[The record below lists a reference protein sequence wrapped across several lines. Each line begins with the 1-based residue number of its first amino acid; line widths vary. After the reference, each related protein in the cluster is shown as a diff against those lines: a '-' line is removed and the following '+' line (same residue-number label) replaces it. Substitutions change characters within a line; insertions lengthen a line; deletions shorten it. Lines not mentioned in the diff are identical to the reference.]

1 MMDAKTVII
10 ITGPTAA
17 GKTAL
22 SLAVA
27 RQFQT
32 SIISADSRQ
41 CYRELNIGVA
51 KPSAEALQEIRH
63 EFINSHSI
71 QEEVNAAL
79 FEELAL
85 QWVNEIFRDHDVVV
99 MVGGTGLYLKAFC
112 EGMDPVPPADEQ
124 IRTGIREKFKQNG
137 LPWLQQQISLKDP
150 EFDKSGE
157 TKNPQRMM
165 RALEVMESTGRSVL
179 SFRNMPKKSRPFRVI
194 SFGLQIPKDIL
205 YRRIDDRVDL
215 MMESGLLEEVRS
227 LLPFQELN
235 ALQTVGY
242 SELFDYLNGNS
253 ALPDAISKIKQHTK
267 NYAKRQMTWFKK
279 NPTIRW
285 TEKNSLREILDQ
297 YRSESLSG

>member
-1 MMDAKTVII
+1 MDAKTVII

-17 GKTAL
+17 GKTTL

-71 QEEVNAAL
+71 QEEVNAAV
-79 FEELAL
+79 FEKLAL
-85 QWVNEIFRDHDVVV
+85 QWVDEIFKNHDVVV

-112 EGMDPVPPADEQ
+112 EGMDPMPPADEQ
-124 IRTGIREKFKQNG
+124 IRTGIREKYKQNG

-157 TKNPQRMM
+157 TQNPQRMM
-165 RALEVMESTGRSVL
+165 RALEVMESTGRSIL
-179 SFRNMPKKSRPFRVI
+179 SFRDMPKKSRPFRII
-194 SFGLQIPKDIL
+194 SFGLQISKEIL
-205 YRRIDDRVDL
+205 YQRIDERVDL

-242 SELFDYLNGNS
+242 SELFDYLNGTS
-253 ALPDAISKIKQHTK
+253 ALRDAISKIKQHTK

-279 NPTIRW
+279 NPAIRW
-285 TEKNSLREILDQ
+285 TEKNPLQEILDQ
-297 YRSESLSG
+297 YRSESMSG

>member
-85 QWVNEIFRDHDVVV
+85 QWVNEIFKDHDVVV
-99 MVGGTGLYLKAFC
+99 MVGGTGLYLKAFY
-112 EGMDPVPPADEQ
+112 EGMDPMPPTDKQ
-124 IRTGIREKFKQNG
+124 FRTEIREKYKQNG
-137 LPWLQQQISLKDP
+137 LLWLQQQISLKDP

-157 TKNPQRMM
+157 TQNPQRMM
-165 RALEVMESTGRSVL
+165 RALEVMASTGRSVL
-179 SFRNMPKKSRPFRVI
+179 SFRNMPKKSRPFRII
-194 SFGLQIPKDIL
+194 SFGLQTPKDIL

-215 MMESGLLEEVRS
+215 MMESGLLDEVRS

-242 SELFDYLNGNS
+242 SELFDYLNGKS
-253 ALPDAISKIKQHTK
+253 ALPDAILKIKQHTK

-279 NPTIRW
+279 NPAIRW
-285 TEKNSLREILDQ
+285 TEKNPLREILDQ

>member
-1 MMDAKTVII
+1 MDAKTVII

-17 GKTAL
+17 GKTTL

-63 EFINSHSI
+63 EFVNSHSI

-85 QWVNEIFRDHDVVV
+85 QWVNEIFKNHDVVV

-112 EGMDPVPPADEQ
+112 EGMDPMPPADEQ
-124 IRTGIREKFKQNG
+124 IRTGIREKYKQNG

-157 TKNPQRMM
+157 TQNPQRMM
-165 RALEVMESTGRSVL
+165 RALEMMESTGRSIL
-179 SFRNMPKKSRPFRVI
+179 SFRDMPKKSRPFRII
-194 SFGLQIPKDIL
+194 SFGLQISKEIL
-205 YRRIDDRVDL
+205 YQRIDERVDL

-242 SELFDYLNGNS
+242 SELFDYLNGTS
-253 ALPDAISKIKQHTK
+253 ALRDAISKIKQHTK

-279 NPTIRW
+279 NPATHWI
-285 TEKNSLREILDQ
+285 EKNPLQEILDQ
-297 YRSESLSG
+297 YWSESLPG